1 VLIEWGVLTLDL
13 TDAVESMMVQSNS
26 PACQCNG
33 GQPKNFLQPCLL
45 LLLFQHPSHGYDL
58 LDRLAQAG
66 LSIGAP
72 DPAAV
77 YRTLR
82 QMERDGLVISRWDP
96 STHGPPRRTYELSSE
111 GADLLHT
118 WAQSIRQNRKVL
130 DRYLTLY
137 MTRIGASSE
146 EQARGEEVPTSQLHD
161 VKGVET

>member
-1 VLIEWGVLTLDL
+1 MSLELS
-13 TDAVESMMVQSNS
+13 DAVESMLAEGNA

-45 LLLFQHPSHGYDL
+45 LLLFQRPSHGYDL

-96 STHGPPRRTYELSSE
+96 SSHGPPRRTYELSSE
-111 GADLLHT
+111 GEDLLHT

-137 MTRIGASSE
+137 SSKIDQAASE
-146 EQARGEEVPTSQLHD
+146 EHVFGEESRTSQSHD
-161 VKGVET
+161 PSGAQA

>member
-1 VLIEWGVLTLDL
+1 MDPLET
-13 TDAVESMMVQSNS
+13 VESMLTGSNA

-45 LLLFQHPSHGYDL
+45 LLLFQRPSHGYDL
-58 LDRLAQAG
+58 LDRLAQTG

-82 QMERDGLVISRWDP
+82 LLERDGMVISRWDP
-96 STHGPPRRTYELSSE
+96 STHGPPRRTYELSPE
-111 GADLLHT
+111 GEDLLHT
-118 WAQSIRQNRKVL
+118 WVQSIRQNRKVL

-137 MTRIGASSE
+137 MTRVEQTASTEAVQDE
-146 EQARGEEVPTSQLHD
+146 EAPMSQSQ
-161 VKGVET
+161 TP

>member
-1 VLIEWGVLTLDL
+1 MDL
-13 TDAVESMMVQSNS
+13 TDAVESMLAGSNAPS
-26 PACQCNG
+26 CQCNG

-45 LLLFQHPSHGYDL
+45 LLLFQRPSHGYDL

-111 GADLLHT
+111 GEDLLHT

-137 MTRIGASSE
+137 MTKMDQASSE
-146 EQARGEEVPTSQLHD
+146 EQSQSEEASAS
-161 VKGVET
+161 